1 MDGDVLTF
9 SYNGSKI
16 AQIKNL
22 TGGSVTTFTYS
33 GDLISQTVV
42 NGSNTSAGTALF
54 QELKIILLKQQ
65 LLP

>member
-33 GDLISQTVV
+33 GDLISQSVV
-42 NGSNTSAGTALF
+42 NGSNTSLTTKYTYDGNGRY
-54 QELKIILLKQQ
+54 QKNN
-65 LLP
+65 